1 MLRGDAAP
9 GAVVNNKLPVTV
21 NLWRSGADLVLFGE
35 DGGYCAPR
43 DGHNGWPV
51 YSLLRFSM
59 SNNSLAAKIAN
70 KTAVVG
76 VIGLGYVGLPLMAVA
91 QVPVVDYEQ
100 GAASGGSGY
109 STAAPSGDGAYAGGG
124 AAAPSSAQ
132 GMLFM
137 QLQQMQEAV
146 SYTHLTLPTKA

>member
-1 MLRGDAAP
+1 MRKYRHALTF
-9 GAVVNNKLPVTV
+9 TV
-21 NLWRSGADLVLFGE
+21 L
-35 DGGYCAPR
+35 
-43 DGHNGWPV
+43 
-51 YSLLRFSM
+51 
-59 SNNSLAAKIAN
+59 
-70 KTAVVG
+70 
-76 VIGLGYVGLPLMAVA
+76 GLPLMAVA

-137 QLQQMQEAV
+137 QLQQMQRMGGLGALAGMIVGAVMVILWKNVWGDTGIYEIIPGFVCSFIAIIVVSLLGKAPSSSITERFDEADRL
-146 SYTHLTLPTKA
+146 YKQQTQ